1 MGSNAFVRFL
11 LTVTAVALAAAAAG
25 GVVLTLRAGAA
36 PSDRVEYAVSRVS
49 GMVALEAADD
59 PGPSPFTPPVAA
71 DLGLDELLLPLP
83 PLNADAIE
91 SPHHRGSSA
100 DLLAA
105 GAFGHRLVQL
115 DRAGAPL
122 TIGVIGGIAHESL
135 ELGALLDDLID
146 IDGDGLDDDGRLT
159 LTAADGS
166 AACLRVP
173 VRRMLA
179 EAQGVQLDGAIPV
192 SGYWW
197 SPYGPCGAPESLQT
211 GSDVRV
217 GTTSGVYGASLT
229 GDVCDVGAL
238 EAALEDD
245 DIARQAWV
253 IVLGVDPASTAAY
266 LDKLT
271 PVILLRDTAV
281 TDHLLEGGRIL
292 SFAAILERG
301 SAVLID
307 ETGVPRVR
315 CLSGSPLRTVS
326 PIPSG
331 VSVEGTPWSGF
342 SLEQVQLLPAALHPT
357 NQFVLVDVHTGLA
370 IHRAPGITGTLTRL
384 AGPLYSSTS
393 G

>member
-1 MGSNAFVRFL
+1 
-11 LTVTAVALAAAAAG
+11 
-25 GVVLTLRAGAA
+25 
-36 PSDRVEYAVSRVS
+36 
-49 GMVALEAADD
+49 
-59 PGPSPFTPPVAA
+59 
-71 DLGLDELLLPLP
+71 
-83 PLNADAIE
+83 
-91 SPHHRGSSA
+91 
-100 DLLAA
+100 
-105 GAFGHRLVQL
+105 
-115 DRAGAPL
+115 
-122 TIGVIGGIAHESL
+122 
-135 ELGALLDDLID
+135 
-146 IDGDGLDDDGRLT
+146 
-159 LTAADGS
+159 
-166 AACLRVP
+166 
-173 VRRMLA
+173 
-179 EAQGVQLDGAIPV
+179 
-192 SGYWW
+192 
-197 SPYGPCGAPESLQT
+197 
-211 GSDVRV
+211 V

-370 IHRAPGITGTLTRL
+370 IHRAPGITGTLTGL
-384 AGPLYSSTS
+384 GDPLYSSTS